1 MKNIFDQVETLF
13 QILMERKLFTW
24 LPGSIHTRDLI
35 QKLISTLPDDVYLQS
50 PHFTL
55 DIMIKVAPG
64 SYGLWFTNQ
73 VELVELGEIL
83 ITELKTTK
91 EIGECAPIFHI
102 FADPN
107 LHGDDIDISV
117 VQVDP
122 DRSDTT
128 TLESIPPCAGEDRES
143 ITAPYLIDP
152 TDNVIT
158 ITKTVTNLGRRID
171 NDIVVDDARVSRQHA
186 QIRYSPKGC
195 ILFDLNSTGG
205 TYINDLRISQQ
216 KLRSGDVISLAGVV
230 FIFGEEVQY
239 DTSSTHG
246 TSDHSKTR
254 PPEAEDDLPL
264 EFIG

>member
-1 MKNIFDQVETLF
+1 MTNILDQVETLF
-13 QILMERKLFTW
+13 QILMERKLFAW

-35 QKLISTLPDDVYLQS
+35 QKMISTLPDDVYLQS

-55 DIMIKVAPG
+55 DIMVKVAPAA
-64 SYGLWFTNQ
+64 YGLWFNNQ
-73 VELVELGEIL
+73 VELVELGNIL
-83 ITELKTTK
+83 VTELKNSK
-91 EIGECAPIFHI
+91 EIGDCAPIFHI

-107 LHGDDIDISV
+107 LGGDDIVISA

-128 TLESIPPCAGEDRES
+128 TLESIPPCAGEDKDP
-143 ITAPYLIDP
+143 ITSPYLIDP

-158 ITKTVTNLGRRID
+158 ISKTVTNLGRRMD
-171 NDIVVDDARVSRQHA
+171 NDVVVDDARVSRQHA
-186 QIRYSPKGC
+186 QIRFSPKGC

-205 TYINDLRISQQ
+205 TYINDLRITQQ

-230 FIFGEEVQY
+230 FIFGEEVLS
-239 DTSSTHG
+239 DTSSTRNS
-246 TSDHSKTR
+246 SDHSKTR
-254 PPEAEDDLPL
+254 PPEDQDDLPL